1 MINNILNKLFI
12 TVDNVKNYMNLDI
25 EDAKLAN
32 HNALIMRNEPKVLF
46 LEQLDLLKRELD
58 IALGNEFRSGV
69 DITIYKLKVDELET
83 KLIEIYTLNG
93 KLASIIIPL
102 LQMYKEIANE
112 VTKSNGGR
120 LIEVM
125 A

>member
-46 LEQLDLLKRELD
+46 LEQLDLLKK
-58 IALGNEFRSGV
+58 N
-69 DITIYKLKVDELET
+69 
-83 KLIEIYTLNG
+83 
-93 KLASIIIPL
+93 
-102 LQMYKEIANE
+102 
-112 VTKSNGGR
+112 
-120 LIEVM
+120 
-125 A
+125 